1 MLQRVQVL
9 ILASNIPQQVK
20 HSSVL
25 VRQCNGAEV
34 DPNTL
39 AVFSGGQRVE
49 VREKDAALQTA
60 VHLAVRAAHHLGTA
74 ISASNYV
81 IAVPVY
87 HLRGGVAQE
96 SLRALVPGDNS
107 LFSIGDERTI
117 RCVP

>member
-1 MLQRVQVL
+1 
-9 ILASNIPQQVK
+9 LASKIPQQVK

-25 VRQCNGAEV
+25 VRLCNGAEV

-39 AVFSGGQRVE
+39 AVFSGGQQVE
-49 VREKDAALQTA
+49 GREKDAALQTA
-60 VHLAVRAAHHLGTA
+60 VHLAFRAA
-74 ISASNYV
+74 SKYV

-87 HLRGGVAQE
+87 HLRSGVAQE

-107 LFSIGDERTI
+107 LFSIGGERTI